1 MPNAATTELE
11 AVNTM
16 LATIGEAP
24 VNSITGTLPLD
35 ASLAKTTLS
44 EINREVQSA
53 GWHFNTFY
61 DYTLSLD
68 TDSKIPLADNIMRV
82 DSDTNKYSPTSYNV
96 VKQGAFLYNKYENT
110 FVFDK
115 NLDAIVV
122 IYLDFTDLPEN
133 ARRYITVRAARIFQ
147 DRSVGAQDQH
157 GFTIRDEA
165 AALSV
170 LKQEEGQ
177 TGDHSIFD
185 NNDTFSI
192 INRKNVVIRG

>member
-82 DSDTNKYSPTSYNV
+82 DLDTNKYSPTSYNV

-147 DRSVGAQDQH
+147 DRSVGATDQH

-165 AALSV
+165 SALAV
-170 LKQEEGQ
+170 LKQEETK

-185 NNDTFSI
+185 NYDTFSI
-192 INRKNVVIRG
+192 INRKNVISK

>member
-16 LATIGEAP
+16 LATLGEAP

-68 TDSKIPLADNIMRV
+68 LNSKIPLATNIMRV
-82 DSDTNKYSPTSYNV
+82 DLDTNKYAPSTYNV
-96 VKQGAFLYNKYENT
+96 VKQGSFLYNKYKNT
-110 FVFDK
+110 FTFDK
-115 NLDAIVV
+115 ALDAVV
-122 IYLDFTDLPEN
+122 IVFLYFTDLPEN
-133 ARRYITVRAARIFQ
+133 ARRYITIRAGRIFQ
-147 DRSVGAQDQH
+147 DRVIGGKDAH
-157 GFTIRDEA
+157 GFTLRDEA
-165 AALSV
+165 AALAV
-170 LKQEEGQ
+170 LRQEEGL

-185 NNDTFSI
+185 NYDTFSI
-192 INRKNVVIRG
+192 INRKNIIFN

>member
-16 LATIGEAP
+16 LATLGEAP

-68 TDSKIPLADNIMRV
+68 LNSKIPLADNIMRV
-82 DSDTNKYSPTSYNV
+82 DLDTNKYAPSTYNV
-96 VKQGAFLYNKYENT
+96 VKQGSFLYNKKGNT
-110 FVFDK
+110 FTFDK
-115 NLDAIVV
+115 ALDAIVV
-122 IYLDFTDLPEN
+122 IFLNFTDLPEN
-133 ARRYITVRAARIFQ
+133 ARRYITVRAGRIFQ
-147 DRSVGAQDQH
+147 DRSIGASDQH
-157 GFTIRDEA
+157 GFTVRDEA
-165 AALSV
+165 AALAV
-170 LKQEEGQ
+170 LKQEETQ

-185 NNDTFSI
+185 NYDTYSI
-192 INRKNVVIRG
+192 INRKNIVLKG